1 MKLKFKV
8 QPYQTE
14 AVDAVIDCFDGQ
26 PRRKGVRYTIDPGE
40 ITGVR
45 QTELDLEGRSDSGL
59 RNHEIAIPRAKL
71 LDRISIALDEAQEK
85 QARLTTKVAKRLAED
100 AVALADACDGPEVDR
115 LDDTLPIP
123 ELVAAIREQGIR
135 IEGWDRDGFV
145 VTPGEAYAYATMRSI
160 DPYQDPGYVTVDLLD
175 GEVEVRIP

>member
-1 MKLKFKV
+1 MDLL
-8 QPYQTE
+8 TE
-14 AVDAVIDCFDGQ
+14 EQLDAL
-26 PRRKGVRYTIDPGE
+26 RRELRDSQAAQNWSPGSTRSQWADDLAN
-40 ITGVR
+40 I
-45 QTELDLEGRSDSGL
+45 LDL
-59 RNHEIAIPRAKL
+59 H
-71 LDRISIALDEAQEK
+71 DRISIALDEAQEK
-85 QARLTTKVAKRLAED
+85 QARPTTKVAKRLAED

-145 VTPGEAYAYATMRSI
+145 VTPGEAYAFATMRSI
-160 DPYQDPGYVTVDLLD
+160 DPYQDAGYVTVDLLD

>member
-1 MKLKFKV
+1 MTDLPENSTFPS
-8 QPYQTE
+8 QL
-14 AVDAVIDCFDGQ
+14 DAL
-26 PRRKGVRYTIDPGE
+26 RRELRDSQAAQNWAPGSTRSQWADDLAN
-40 ITGVR
+40 I
-45 QTELDLEGRSDSGL
+45 LDL
-59 RNHEIAIPRAKL
+59 H
-71 LDRISIALDEAQEK
+71 DRISIALDEAQEK

-135 IEGWDRDGFV
+135 IEGWDRDGFI
-145 VTPGEAYAYATMRSI
+145 VTPGEAYAFATMRSI

>member
-1 MKLKFKV
+1 MDLL
-8 QPYQTE
+8 TE
-14 AVDAVIDCFDGQ
+14 EQLDALRRE
-26 PRRKGVRYTIDPGE
+26 PRDSQAAQNWSPGSTRSQWADDLAN
-40 ITGVR
+40 I
-45 QTELDLEGRSDSGL
+45 LDL
-59 RNHEIAIPRAKL
+59 H
-71 LDRISIALDEAQEK
+71 DRISIALDEAQEK

-135 IEGWDRDGFV
+135 IDGFV
-145 VTPGEAYAYATMRSI
+145 VTPGEAYAFATMRSI

>member
-1 MKLKFKV
+1 MDLL
-8 QPYQTE
+8 TE
-14 AVDAVIDCFDGQ
+14 EHLDAL
-26 PRRKGVRYTIDPGE
+26 RRELRDSQAAQNWSPGSTRSQWADDLAN
-40 ITGVR
+40 I
-45 QTELDLEGRSDSGL
+45 LDL
-59 RNHEIAIPRAKL
+59 H
-71 LDRISIALDEAQEK
+71 DRISIALDEAQEK

-145 VTPGEAYAYATMRSI
+145 VTPGEAYAFATMRSI

>member
-1 MKLKFKV
+1 MDLL
-8 QPYQTE
+8 TE
-14 AVDAVIDCFDGQ
+14 EQLDALRRE
-26 PRRKGVRYTIDPGE
+26 PRDSQAAQNWSPGSTRSQWADDLAN
-40 ITGVR
+40 I
-45 QTELDLEGRSDSGL
+45 LDL
-59 RNHEIAIPRAKL
+59 H
-71 LDRISIALDEAQEK
+71 DRISIALDGAQEK
-85 QARLTTKVAKRLAED
+85 QARLTTKVAKRL
-100 AVALADACDGPEVDR
+100 ALADACDGPEVDR

-145 VTPGEAYAYATMRSI
+145 VTPGEAYAFATMRSI

>member
-1 MKLKFKV
+1 MDLL
-8 QPYQTE
+8 TE
-14 AVDAVIDCFDGQ
+14 EQLDAL
-26 PRRKGVRYTIDPGE
+26 RRELRDSQAAQNWAPGSTRSQWADDLAN
-40 ITGVR
+40 I
-45 QTELDLEGRSDSGL
+45 LDL
-59 RNHEIAIPRAKL
+59 H
-71 LDRISIALDEAQEK
+71 DRLSVALDDAQEK
-85 QARLTTKVAKRLAED
+85 QVALTTKVAKRLAED

-115 LDDTLPIP
+115 LDDSLSIP

-135 IEGWDRDGFV
+135 IDASEDPDGFV

>member
-1 MKLKFKV
+1 MDLL
-8 QPYQTE
+8 TE
-14 AVDAVIDCFDGQ
+14 EQLDAL
-26 PRRKGVRYTIDPGE
+26 RRELRDSQAAQNWSPGSTRSQWADDLAN
-40 ITGVR
+40 I
-45 QTELDLEGRSDSGL
+45 LDL
-59 RNHEIAIPRAKL
+59 H
-71 LDRISIALDEAQEK
+71 DRISIALDEAQEK

-135 IEGWDRDGFV
+135 IEGWDRDGFI
-145 VTPGEAYAYATMRSI
+145 VTPGEAYAFATMRSI
-160 DPYQDPGYVTVDLLD
+160 DPYQDAGYVTVDLID